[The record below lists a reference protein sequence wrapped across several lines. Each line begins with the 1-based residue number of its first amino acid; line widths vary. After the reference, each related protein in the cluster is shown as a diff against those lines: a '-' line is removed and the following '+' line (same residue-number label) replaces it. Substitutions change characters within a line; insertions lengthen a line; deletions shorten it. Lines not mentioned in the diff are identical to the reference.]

1 MFVFPPF
8 RWFKDWGIKMTS
20 EKEQRKQRREQIGDN
35 LECEFLAVGHSERK
49 ENKVI
54 TTIKPTACARSEDLC
69 EKIATYVEKND
80 K

>member
-1 MFVFPPF
+1 
-8 RWFKDWGIKMTS
+8 MTS

-35 LECEFLAVGHSERK
+35 LECEFLAVEHSERK

-54 TTIKPTACARSEDLC
+54 TTIKPTPCARSEDLR
-69 EKIATYVEKND
+69 EKITTHQEKND